1 MRKKTRNILII
12 VIAAVLVLSVGAGA
26 TVWYFLDDGSSIA
39 TEATKKKKKKKKKPS
54 SSQSSNQS
62 SDNESG
68 DNGFNLDDWD
78 PSLVIDD
85 IVSSDNTSADS
96 SSDDTSKDTES
107 KSPYE
112 VDLDYVE
119 PLECNQKIGFSV
131 YHYEMDGWDEVTG
144 QSQFGVFNYYHCSD
158 ILTLK
163 KVKEAGCMA
172 WLGLGNPFGGDQ
184 SITEIDE
191 DWIEDFM
198 YVVDSVKMAGL
209 WDAVAGF
216 HAEEPLLAMSGEQF
230 RILTKWAADTFP
242 GKRIYTVVSVYE
254 IDGKTPYGTLD
265 PITYRTYGYVT
276 DIGYDWYDSNNYDQH
291 KAYVMKM
298 MEGVGRK
305 NVRIWLYPTTYRRK
319 NERTAQYC
327 ADSLD
332 MCYKLLMDL
341 KDEGY
346 IPGGLDCYTWA
357 TFGNED
363 GLGRLLDKNIRGD
376 EYDLLKNKF
385 VEIGN
390 KIINDSYRYKETMN

>member
-1 MRKKTRNILII
+1 
-12 VIAAVLVLSVGAGA
+12 
-26 TVWYFLDDGSSIA
+26 
-39 TEATKKKKKKKKKPS
+39 
-54 SSQSSNQS
+54 
-62 SDNESG
+62 
-68 DNGFNLDDWD
+68 
-78 PSLVIDD
+78 
-85 IVSSDNTSADS
+85 
-96 SSDDTSKDTES
+96 
-107 KSPYE
+107 
-112 VDLDYVE
+112 
-119 PLECNQKIGFSV
+119 
-131 YHYEMDGWDEVTG
+131 
-144 QSQFGVFNYYHCSD
+144 
-158 ILTLK
+158 
-163 KVKEAGCMA
+163 
-172 WLGLGNPFGGDQ
+172 
-184 SITEIDE
+184 
-191 DWIEDFM
+191 
-198 YVVDSVKMAGL
+198 
-209 WDAVAGF
+209 
-216 HAEEPLLAMSGEQF
+216 
-230 RILTKWAADTFP
+230 
-242 GKRIYTVVSVYE
+242 VSVYE

-346 IPGGLDCYTWA
+346 IPGGLDCYTWE

-376 EYDLLKNKF
+376 EYDLLKNKL